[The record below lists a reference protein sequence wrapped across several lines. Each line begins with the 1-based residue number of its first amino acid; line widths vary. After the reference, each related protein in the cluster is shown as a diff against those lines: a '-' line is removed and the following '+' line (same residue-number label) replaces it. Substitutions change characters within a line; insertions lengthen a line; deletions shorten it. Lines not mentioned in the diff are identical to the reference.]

1 MKRNPTIDVT
11 PPEDRPYLMA
21 GVAPVTGTLRTL
33 HGVRVVEIN
42 PESYVSECLRFE
54 AVRYVASR
62 DGTGFSGWIVRS
74 RTSNGNYSDPIA
86 TKREALTEL
95 AEQSAKHAA
104 SVGDAVSS

>member
-1 MKRNPTIDVT
+1 VKRNPVVNVT
-11 PPEDRPYLMA
+11 LPEDRPYLMA
-21 GVAPVTGTLRTL
+21 GVAPATGTLRTL

-42 PESYVSECLRFE
+42 SESYVSECLHFE

-74 RTSNGNYSDPIA
+74 RTSNSNYSDPIA

-104 SVGDAVSS
+104 RRSDR